1 MAGYVVMPGSI
12 GKARHKELEVGEG
25 RVHREH
31 SLRGPI
37 ECSACRGEIGYA
49 AVTKRPADR
58 LSDHTVFSS
67 SRPISISGSSSF
79 GAEAVLGTDSVA
91 GGLAVVIDRISASMR
106 S

>member
-12 GKARHKELEVGEG
+12 GKARHKVLEIDEG
-25 RVHREH
+25 RGHREYN
-31 SLRGPI
+31 LRGPI
-37 ECSACRGEIGYA
+37 GRLASWAAIGRA
-49 AVTKRPADR
+49 TGTERPADR

-67 SRPISISGSSSF
+67 SRPISISVSSSF